1 MYTTVE
7 DVRDI
12 LRGDG
17 TTDKGSAADLN
28 NIQIDS
34 EIIGAQQQVDSTL
47 RNKYTVP
54 FVVVPEL
61 ISHITRDIAAYLC
74 DLNYR
79 KSREYES
86 DNYPIIRRH
95 DRARELLDWLR
106 TGVISLSAEFGVSS
120 LTTSEVVHMYE
131 HRILVEADIWGWR
144 ESDW

>member
-17 TTDKGSAADLN
+17 DSDKGTAADLN
-28 NIQIDS
+28 NAQIDS
-34 EIIGAQQQVDSTL
+34 EIAGAKEQVDSTL

-54 FVVVPEL
+54 FIIVPVL
-61 ISHITRDIAAYLC
+61 IQHITRDIAAYLC

-106 TGVISLSAEFGVSS
+106 TGVISLDTALTPVPT
-120 LTTSEVVHMYE
+120 TTSEVVHMYE
-131 HRILVEADIWGWR
+131 PRILVEADIWRWK